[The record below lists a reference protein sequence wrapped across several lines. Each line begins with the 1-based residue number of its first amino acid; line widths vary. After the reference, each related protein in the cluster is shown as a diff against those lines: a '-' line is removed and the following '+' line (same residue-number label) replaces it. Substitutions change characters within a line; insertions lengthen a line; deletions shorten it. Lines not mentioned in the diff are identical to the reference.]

1 MAQNYQITG
10 TIAPVNGSHASGLN
24 YVPFDG
30 YIAELHKGER
40 VLTATEARG
49 YNNRSNNSGYD
60 ERPIKIVVQSVL
72 DRKVIG
78 ETAYEYNR
86 RKARAGGT

>member
-1 MAQNYQITG
+1 MTANVN
-10 TIAPVNGSHASGLN
+10 VNGSHAGGLE

-40 VLTATEARG
+40 VLTASEARG
-49 YNNRSNNSGYD
+49 YNSGGNSNYD
-60 ERPIKIVVQSVL
+60 ERPIKIIVQSVL
-72 DRKVIG
+72 DGKVIG
-78 ETAYEYNR
+78 ETAYNYNR